1 MATTEVVSQIDSNAI
16 INYLA
21 QGNPFIWVLLV
32 ILIFVAFI
40 AAWIY
45 FEPKI
50 RSLFLF
56 FGDLFSKDEKIEK
69 EKEKNALAIKAN
81 LFLNKIY
88 TVLSK
93 TDALTLSN
101 DVGRNHFYHYM
112 VSTSLSILLD
122 KLKDLFNEYQTG
134 KIPDELFCSY
144 HKLHSLKV
152 IEAREEFKRIVG
164 QKLKEE
170 GWNEE
175 TVNYVIQ
182 KYIQWM
188 NNHSRLLSELIS
200 SSSFPTEVI
209 MSWWVFYYEVYM
221 NLDEFGIIL
230 NGRITGQCFEKL
242 KIGKPD
248 KRATHY
254 ANVEEKL

>member
-21 QGNPFIWVLLV
+21 QGNPFIWVLFLILV
-32 ILIFVAFI
+32 IIAFI

-45 FEPKI
+45 FEPKL
-50 RSLFLF
+50 RSLFF
-56 FGDLFSKDEKIEK
+56 FIGDLFSRDEKLEREK
-69 EKEKNALAIKAN
+69 ERNALNIKSN
-81 LFLNKIY
+81 LFFNKIY

-93 TDALTLSN
+93 TDALTLSD

-112 VSTSLSILLD
+112 VNTSFSILLD
-122 KLKDLFNEYQTG
+122 KLKELFNDYQSG
-134 KIPDELFCSY
+134 KIPDELFCSF
-144 HKLHSLKV
+144 HKLHSPKILDGRDEFKV
-152 IEAREEFKRIVG
+152 IITR
-164 QKLKEE
+164 KLKEE
-170 GWNEE
+170 GWDDELI
-175 TVNYVIQ
+175 NYVLQ

-188 NNHSRLLSELIS
+188 NNHLRLLSELVS

-230 NGRITGQCFEKL
+230 NGRITGQFFDKL

-248 KRATHY
+248 KRVTHY
-254 ANVEEKL
+254 ANIEEKL